1 MIGGFCAFSLLS
13 AAEGVRRGW
22 GFLGGG
28 RRGLGRGGG
37 GGGEGCWLIGQLKFK
52 CRFKQ
57 V

>member
-37 GGGEGCWLIGQLKFK
+37 GGGVRGVG
-52 CRFKQ
+52 
-57 V
+57 